1 VPIKIDCLKPTASR
15 LEYLMKN
22 NKFCYSTLLLAMFPL
37 AATANENSRVIEEV
51 IVTAQKREQGLIDV
65 PASVSVIGGDMASEA
80 ALIDAQDMVQY
91 TPNVKFNSSNSNP
104 VLSIRGFGTPPLA
117 RNIEPS
123 VGVVI
128 NDVYYGRVTFTN
140 DGAFDMERLEVLR
153 GPQGTLFGKNT
164 VSGVMN
170 FTTKAADNEVHGYIN
185 AGAGSLNDRRLEGG
199 ISFPVFND
207 KIGAR
212 LAFRTRDRDTG
223 VYNTTRDQD
232 NSQEDESFRIK
243 LAWEITDSTT
253 LGIEYFQTDAL
264 ARGFGIQ
271 YQAATERAENE
282 YKTHDPR
289 FETDVYDGNESTDA
303 DSFTERHS
311 KALTLNFQ
319 TGWQELGALHTL
331 NMAVIANVAEIRSP
345 FLLDTDFSP
354 ITFSTLGTDGPEGY
368 EQKSIELRFSG
379 DLDAPF
385 GLGTGLD
392 FTVGL
397 FGFQSEATAT
407 HFNVIYYDGLQD
419 ILQAGQ
425 IGLPQGSEML
435 AANALIA
442 ADRVAAGDL
451 TKNSAITRNIA
462 SLKNDS
468 QSIFSQFTWYFSERV
483 DLTLG
488 ARYGREQKVGFSG
501 SQSDSAFVAKLG
513 GQEDFYVTYAASESD
528 LSPKL
533 ALSWEIFEDF
543 RVFALASKGSK
554 GGGVSG
560 PLISPIDT
568 TYAKE
573 QALSKEIGIK
583 SLFLDK
589 TLQLNLTAYH
599 VAYDNLQVQAFNGV
613 QLTTLNAAEAIG
625 KGFELDF
632 QWLPAWQALTIAG
645 SIGVSDTAYQNYP
658 CAPGTA
664 EQSAANNPAQC
675 RNDIPRQDLSGRE
688 VPYAPIVSA
697 SFYPSLKFPIS
708 DDWGVLVGL
717 DILHQGEHYLDIDL
731 DEQGKQ
737 EATTKV
743 NLRLGFKQ
751 IDGGWSI
758 VMNAKNLSGEQER
771 SIFLDALRNPGNYV
785 AVAMPD
791 EPQLSLDLR
800 YSFGE

>member
-1 VPIKIDCLKPTASR
+1 MI
-15 LEYLMKN
+15 N
-22 NKFCYSTLLLAMFPL
+22 NKIRYSTLFIAMFPL
-37 AATANENSRVIEEV
+37 AVVANENSRMIEEV

-65 PASVSVIGGDMASEA
+65 PASVSVIGGDMAKEA
-80 ALIDAQDMVQY
+80 ALVDAQDMVQY
-91 TPNVKFNSSNSNP
+91 TPNVKFNSNNSNP

-170 FTTKAADNEVHGYIN
+170 FTTKAADTEVHGYIN
-185 AGAGSLNDRRLEGG
+185 AAAGSLNERRLEGG
-199 ISFPVFND
+199 ISFPVFSD

-232 NSQEDESFRIK
+232 NSQEDQSFRIK
-243 LAWEITDSTT
+243 LAWELTDSST
-253 LGIEYFQTDAL
+253 LGLDYFQTDAQ
-264 ARGFGIQ
+264 ANGYGIQ
-271 YQAATERAENE
+271 YQSATERAANE

-289 FETDVYDGNESTDA
+289 FEADVYDGNESTDA

-319 TGWQELGALHTL
+319 TGWEELGAFHTL
-331 NMAVIANVAEIRSP
+331 NMAVIANIAEILSP
-345 FLLDTDFSP
+345 FLLDSDFSP
-354 ITFSTLGTDGPEGY
+354 ISFSTLGTDGPEGY
-368 EQKSIELRFSG
+368 EQKSLELRFTG

-385 GLGTGLD
+385 DWGTGLN
-392 FTVGL
+392 FTAGV
-397 FGFQSEATAT
+397 FAFQSEAAAT
-407 HFNVIYYDGLQD
+407 QFSTIYYNGLQD
-419 ILQAGQ
+419 VLQSGQ
-425 IGLPQGSEML
+425 GGLPQGSEPF
-435 AANALIA
+435 AANSLIA
-442 ADRVAAGDL
+442 ADRAAAGDP
-451 TKNSAITRNIA
+451 TKDTALTRNIS
-462 SLKNDS
+462 SLANDS
-468 QSIFSQFTWYFSERV
+468 QSIFSQFTWYFTDRV
-483 DLTLG
+483 DLTVG
-488 ARYGREQKVGFSG
+488 ARYGTEQKDGFTG
-501 SQSDSAFVAKLG
+501 SQSDSAVVAKQVG
-513 GQEDFYVTYAASESD
+513 GQVDFYETYQADESD
-528 LSPKL
+528 FSPKV
-533 ALSWEIFEDF
+533 ALSWEIFDDF
-543 RVFALASKGSK
+543 RIFAVASKGSK
-554 GGGVSG
+554 SGGVSG

-568 TYAKE
+568 TYTKE
-573 QALSKEIGIK
+573 QAFSKEIGIK
-583 SLFLDK
+583 SFLFDK

-599 VAYDNLQVQAFNGV
+599 VAYEDLQVQAFNGI
-613 QLTTLNAAEAIG
+613 QFTTLNAAEATG
-625 KGFELDF
+625 QGFELDF

-645 SIGVSDTAYQNYP
+645 SIGVSDTAYENYP
-658 CAPGTA
+658 CAPGRA
-664 EQSAANNPAQC
+664 EQSTDDNPAQC
-675 RNDIPRQDLSGRE
+675 ANDIPRQDLSGRE
-688 VPYAPIVSA
+688 VPYAPTVSA

-708 DDWGVLVGL
+708 DDWGMLVGL

-731 DEQGKQ
+731 DEQAKQ

-751 IDGGWSI
+751 LDGGWSI
-758 VMNAKNLSGEQER
+758 VMNAKNLTGEQER
-771 SIFLDALRNPGNYV
+771 SIFLDASRNPGNYV